1 MMDARWM
8 VEGLQLTTLV
18 GNDDDDDDNVTA
30 DTLPCGSSS
39 KIVDVCYPKRRVC
52 DAAAVATAA
61 AAYTEHSAVDACRK
75 LVVTLYAKV
84 KACVVHI
91 GGDFDATDDK
101 QLAARAYF
109 EYNQQYQ
116 LQRVA
121 LEKMRR
127 NQRARPMFSPDGED
141 GGDWEN
147 EMGSHDGETT
157 TSRAIAGIKTR
168 VQAKQEA
175 DDIVQW
181 FLKPRDTDDAMR
193 TRKPISFRKS
203 WIVV

>member
-8 VEGLQLTTLV
+8 VEGSQLTTLF
-18 GNDDDDDDNVTA
+18 GNDDDGVTA
-30 DTLPCGSSS
+30 DTLPCGPLS
-39 KIVDVCYPKRRVC
+39 KTANDCYPKRRIC
-52 DAAAVATAA
+52 DVATAD
-61 AAYTEHSAVDACRK
+61 TEHSAVDACWK
-75 LVVTLYAKV
+75 LVAKLYAKV

-91 GGDFDATDDK
+91 GGDFDVTDHE
-101 QLAARAYF
+101 QLVARAYF

-127 NQRARPMFSPDGED
+127 NQRARPMFSPDGDD
-141 GGDWEN
+141 GEWEN

-157 TSRAIAGIKTR
+157 TSRAVAGIKTR

-203 WIVV
+203 WIIV